1 MSSST
6 SIAAPSPM
14 LIPCRALSNGLHG
27 SGSMRRNALK
37 PLNVSRASASVPPQI
52 AASSSPSRIRS
63 AAWPIAIVLDEHA
76 DPRAIQLAVEQAG
89 VVEGLGR
96 GHDTE
101 LLAPR
106 PAATLVR
113 RETSLQVEGVD
124 LTGNLAAERGHV
136 EQRDRTQA
144 AQAGNHVL
152 PVGFAAG
159 AERRD
164 DADAGDRDAPIAPGR
179 AHKPGSG

>member
-27 SGSMRRNALK
+27 SGSMRRSALK

-76 DPRAIQLAVEQAG
+76 ATTHERAPCRSKCCASTSTGAFEKWWWIQV
-89 VVEGLGR
+89 GR
-96 GHDTE
+96 
-101 LLAPR
+101 
-106 PAATLVR
+106 VR
-113 RETSLQVEGVD
+113 SIPSVSSW
-124 LTGNLAAERGHV
+124 
-136 EQRDRTQA
+136 
-144 AQAGNHVL
+144 
-152 PVGFAAG
+152 
-159 AERRD
+159 
-164 DADAGDRDAPIAPGR
+164 
-179 AHKPGSG
+179 K